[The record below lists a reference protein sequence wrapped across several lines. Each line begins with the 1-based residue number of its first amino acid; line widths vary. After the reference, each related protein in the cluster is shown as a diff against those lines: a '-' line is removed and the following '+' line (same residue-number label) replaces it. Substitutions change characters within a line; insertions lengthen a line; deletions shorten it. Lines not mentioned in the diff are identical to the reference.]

1 MLKNGALV
9 FEKQDYKINHKNMS
23 TKNIIEEMF
32 QAGAHY
38 GYQKSRRHPSVTP
51 YIFATKN
58 GVDIINIEKSY
69 ELLEKALEFFH
80 GLASSGKTILFVGTK
95 PEARK
100 QLTEVALALNM
111 PYVSERWVGG
121 TLTNFSEIKKRITKL
136 LDLRDQKEKG
146 GLDKYTKKERLL
158 IEREMADMT
167 KNFQGLTNTVKSPDA
182 VFVIDPKKEHIAVTE
197 AHKMNI
203 PVIAVLNTDCSLKQ
217 VEYGIIANDA
227 SVMSI
232 SFFLNKFKEAYT
244 KGSDGIKK

>member
-232 SFFLNKFKEAYT
+232 SFFLNKFKEAYA